1 MSKVSVVKNDIMY
14 DIIKYTK
21 QCLNG
26 CKCLVSQI
34 NQIFKDNIDTL
45 PLHHSVMNKSLSQ
58 KPC

>member
-1 MSKVSVVKNDIMY
+1 MSKASVVKNDIMY

-21 QCLNG
+21 QCLNS
-26 CKCLVSQI
+26 CKCLASQI

-45 PLHHSVMNKSLSQ
+45 SLHHSVVNKSLSQ